1 MKGHTK
7 NISSISYFPDGK
19 QMISGS
25 YDKTTHRWD
34 LEAGKEIEEARDVC
48 KQEVHAVGVSRD
60 GRWVVTGGGD
70 FTTDHGELEASDV
83 ESGMVR
89 TFKGHSAKIT
99 CIDISVDSTLLASGS
114 DDFTARIWSLD
125 TGELVAGPF
134 QSADFIGAVG
144 FSQNSKKLAIRS
156 CVGMCFEVWDVQAQQ
171 MVVRAGDRCTSGW
184 SWTHAPVFWTT
195 EDKSIVAAFSFT
207 DDAPIEAKTI
217 YEFDSSTLK
226 TIGAPF
232 EGHTHVITCLA
243 LSPDCALL
251 ASTSNGD
258 TIKLWAFESRQLL
271 ASFHVSFAYHIILSP
286 DSHQLAYTAEGDIKI
301 YICDIPPDILASIQP
316 AQQLPRVHSQPR
328 NVCKPFRSLIYPA
341 PVIKILQPDAM
352 PCPAAVPRNSTMG
365 VIRAQ
370 TPGEPPYQ
378 TARSTSR
385 GGEWIDSQRRDF
397 YPSFVFSNTD
407 TVLPVRNEFGYSPPE
422 VILQNLTE
430 YVTKDEDYP
439 SARGG
444 FGEIWKCTCRIDR
457 SPIKVA
463 VKALQVYTADQLG
476 EAKTK
481 DIQRIKREFRICA
494 KLKHANILPVYGYI
508 YGFGPFIAIVSP
520 WAENGNLTAFLERE
534 GAALTL
540 VRRFQLLRDIIA
552 GLQYLHANSVIHGDF
567 NGVRRTLLRVFNS
580 LRREHQPNVLIYG
593 DGTACVADFGLSL
606 MYSEV
611 ISASQASW
619 TSTLEGNMRWMAPE
633 LLVDQEDGSQV
644 RPSEQSDI
652 YSFGGIMLQVL
663 TNKVPYYHL
672 SNDAAI
678 ILCIAKSQTPSRS
691 RYPALPEKYW
701 ELIEQCWSTDPRD
714 RPSTEGAEGAIRN
727 EFYSLSR
734 PH

>member
-1 MKGHTK
+1 MDSRSTQPAAAAKKSILTPVLTLKGHTK

-70 FTTDHGELEASDV
+70 FTTDHGELEASGV

-144 FSQNSKKLAIRS
+144 FSQNSKQLAIRS
-156 CVGMCFEVWDVQAQQ
+156 C
-171 MVVRAGDRCTSGW
+171 W

-195 EDKSIVAAFSFT
+195 KDKSIVAAFSFT

-217 YEFDSSTLK
+217 YD
-226 TIGAPF
+226 
-232 EGHTHVITCLA
+232 
-243 LSPDCALL
+243 
-251 ASTSNGD
+251 TSNDD

-316 AQQLPRVHSQPR
+316 AQQLPRVHSQP
-328 NVCKPFRSLIYPA
+328 CK
-341 PVIKILQPDAM
+341 PDAM

-370 TPGEPPYQ
+370 TPGEPPCQ

-385 GGEWIDSQRRDF
+385 GGEWMESWTDRHAGTSCTQLPDMREQRYGPKLPLLRFLRGGLASDLPSTTVLPTMALLPQPWRPSTIGSGLPHLPSQRRDF
-397 YPSFVFSNTD
+397 YPSFVFSNMD

-444 FGEIWKCTCRIDR
+444 FGEIWKCTCYIDQ

-481 DIQRIKREFRICA
+481 KIQLVC
-494 KLKHANILPVYGYI
+494 NI
-508 YGFGPFIAIVSP
+508 
-520 WAENGNLTAFLERE
+520 
-534 GAALTL
+534 
-540 VRRFQLLRDIIA
+540 VRSCDYVL
-552 GLQYLHANSVIHGDF
+552 LHANSVIHGDF
-567 NGVRRTLLRVFNS
+567 NG
-580 LRREHQPNVLIYG
+580 PNALIYG
-593 DGTACVADFGLSL
+593 DGIWCVADFGLSL

-619 TSTLEGNMRWMAPE
+619 TSTLKGNMRWMAPE
-633 LLVDQEDGSQV
+633 LLVDQGDGSQV

-652 YSFGGIMLQVL
+652 YSFGGIILQVL
-663 TNKVPYYHL
+663 TNKVPYYHF

-678 ILCIAKSQTPSRS
+678 ILCINAFP
-691 RYPALPEKYW
+691 
-701 ELIEQCWSTDPRD
+701 I
-714 RPSTEGAEGAIRN
+714 
-727 EFYSLSR
+727 SLSCA
-734 PH
+734 P